1 MIFRT
6 ARSLTIAVVVA
17 LLLGGLGA
25 AQNAATAAPL
35 PEAPPT
41 SAATTPAPSSAP
53 APAERRNP
61 VRLRVLTFNIRYG
74 SYGMGR
80 VLKQVRRTG
89 ADVVVLN
96 EIDNRTRRGGMHQAR
111 WLARNLGMR
120 YAFDANSPMP
130 EGMRGNAVLT
140 RHQIRSI
147 RQLELPWPRK
157 SQRRGVMQVRIAA
170 HGITFDVWA
179 THLNPGAGT
188 VNQAWSVK
196 TAIGAPTCATILGGD
211 VNAGPGSREDRILRT
226 HLRDVWRDVPTTGG
240 PTNWQG
246 DNRIDYL
253 YFARLTPRAAWTTP
267 PRRASDHRGVVGVFD
282 LSPAASCS

>member
-25 AQNAATAAPL
+25 ARSAATAGPR
-35 PEAPPT
+35 PEPSVTT
-41 SAATTPAPSSAP
+41 SSTTATPTPAPV
-53 APAERRNP
+53 ERRAP

-74 SYGMGR
+74 SYGMRR
-80 VLKQVRRTG
+80 VLHQVRRTR

-96 EIDNRTRRGGMHQAR
+96 EIDNRTRRGGLHQAR
-111 WLARNLGMR
+111 WLARKLGMS
-120 YAFDANSPMP
+120 YAFDPNSPMP

-140 RHQIRSI
+140 RHEIRSI
-147 RQLELPWPRK
+147 RQLELPWPRQ

-170 HGITFDVWA
+170 RGLTLDVWA

-196 TAIGAPTCATILGGD
+196 TAIGVPTCATLLGGD
-211 VNAGPGSREDRILRT
+211 INAGPGSREDRILRS

-253 YFARLTPRAAWTTP
+253 YVAHLRPRAAWTTP
-267 PRRASDHRGVVGVFD
+267 PRRASDHRGVIGVLD
-282 LSPAASCS
+282 LDPGSSCG